1 MLRRTIAALAALC
14 FLLAATDVL
23 AAETPVTPVAPE
35 QVAAEQARLDAI
47 VASLNP
53 RSGQI
58 AIAAADASLQLGDDY
73 YFLDKADSRRVLT
86 ELWGNPPSAVEG
98 VLGMIFPKGLTPLDD
113 TWGAVVTYTG
123 DGYVSDEDAAEIDP
137 DKLLTT
143 LREGEDEDNRQRQAN
158 GFDTVHLA
166 GWAQPPQY
174 DAQKH
179 NLIWAK
185 VLKFGGNQNSTLNY
199 DVRVLGRRGVLSL
212 NIVAGVDD
220 LAEVGPAATALMN
233 TAIFDAGS
241 RYTDYQ
247 PGKDQK
253 AAYGVAG
260 LVAGGAALA
269 VAKKVG
275 FLGVLLLFLK
285 KGAAFILVGI
295 GAAWTWLRRQ
305 FGKGGKAPKGRRTTI
320 AKEAESDLT
329 TTGRADD
336 PDTGENQT

>member
-1 MLRRTIAALAALC
+1 MLC

-23 AAETPVTPVAPE
+23 AAETPVTPGAPE

-47 VASLNP
+47 VANLNP
-53 RSGQI
+53 RSGHI

-233 TAIFDAGS
+233 TAVFDAGS